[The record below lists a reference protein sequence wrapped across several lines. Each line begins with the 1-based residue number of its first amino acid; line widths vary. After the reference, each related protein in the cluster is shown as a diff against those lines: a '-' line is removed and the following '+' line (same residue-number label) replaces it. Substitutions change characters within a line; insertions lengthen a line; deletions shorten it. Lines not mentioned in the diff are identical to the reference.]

1 MIDALLGAGGA
12 ADLTFD
18 VATVNRTSGTYTNV
32 TTSSQGTGTTV
43 DVVVDSIGTVTGV
56 TANVSGNGYAEND
69 TLTVA
74 DSLLGNTGAND
85 VTFDIATLDLSVGN
99 INVTVEA
106 SNGVLEQLL

>member
-1 MIDALLGAGGA
+1 MHSGAGGA
-12 ADLTFD
+12 PDLTFD
-18 VATVNRTSGTYTNV
+18 VATVNRTWYIHKCCYNKF
-32 TTSSQGTGTTV
+32 SSGTGTTV

-56 TANVSGNGYAEND
+56 TANVSGNGYAVND

-85 VTFDIATLDLSVGN
+85 VTFDIATLDLTVGN

-106 SNGVLEQLL
+106 QRCPRSS